1 MPYSSKHNF
10 PAFSKFQNE
19 KFLKGKKIQKEHYK
33 YKFDE
38 KAINGLSTILS
49 QQSMILLV

>member
-10 PAFSKFQNE
+10 PAFQSFKM
-19 KFLKGKKIQKEHYK
+19 LKEKKIQKDHYK

-38 KAINGLSTILS
+38 KAINGLSKILS